1 MNALLLPFS
10 SFPSHVAC
18 RTTEAKEGAADS
30 SKGTT
35 KSRELPDDYY
45 SKTRSNDEEDDE
57 DEDDED
63 DEDGESKKK
72 RSGLF
77 GIFKKR

>member
-1 MNALLLPFS
+1 MNALLP
-10 SFPSHVAC
+10 PHVAC
-18 RTTEAKEGAADS
+18 RTSEAKEGADS

-35 KSRELPDDYY
+35 KSRELPDDFY
-45 SKTRSNDEEDDE
+45 SKARSNDEEDDE

-63 DEDGESKKK
+63 GAGDGDSKKK
-72 RSGLF
+72 RGGLF